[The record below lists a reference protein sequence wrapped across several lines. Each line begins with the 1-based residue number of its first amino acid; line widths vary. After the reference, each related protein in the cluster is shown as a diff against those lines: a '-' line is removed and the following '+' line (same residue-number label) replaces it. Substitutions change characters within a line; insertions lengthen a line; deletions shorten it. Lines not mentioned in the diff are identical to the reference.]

1 MKDALGHG
9 SNGNG
14 GNVGAHAQAINKLPG
29 GMAVQRNDFQQAR
42 TAQGQVDTR
51 IKQVWQ
57 NVAKGKRQAVAERIA
72 QHQRVDNP
80 NSLVRVR

>member
-9 SNGNG
+9 SNPH
-14 GNVGAHAQAINKLPG
+14 GAHAEAINRLPRSGKLT
-29 GMAVQRNDFQQAR
+29 VSKNDFKQAR

-57 NVAKGKRQAVAERIA
+57 KVSGPKRRAVAERIA

-80 NSLVRVR
+80 NSLMRLR